1 MVGYHHYHLDKNW
14 QIYGHGWNTV
24 CPRSSYPFY
33 FILSCCIIWVTTS
46 WTYSINIAD
55 IECMFERRV
64 YYNNILLK
72 YHGLYAYLV
81 RHFCTCLYHK
91 KFVFSN
97 FGFGKDIR
105 KRYFHIYVPLQT
117 WNFVK
122 GNKTQVII
130 INFVSLKANIC
141 SCIWVQAVTGE
152 SWYVLV
158 GDNVLQ
164 ARYVQPSG
172 TLKVR
177 VVTEVKDRVVT
188 GVNDRLNM
196 GVKNRVAM
204 GSETGWS
211 RGSKAGWSRG

>member
-1 MVGYHHYHLDKNW
+1 M
-14 QIYGHGWNTV
+14 
-24 CPRSSYPFY
+24 
-33 FILSCCIIWVTTS
+33 
-46 WTYSINIAD
+46 
-55 IECMFERRV
+55 
-64 YYNNILLK
+64 
-72 YHGLYAYLV
+72 
-81 RHFCTCLYHK
+81 
-91 KFVFSN
+91 
-97 FGFGKDIR
+97 
-105 KRYFHIYVPLQT
+105 
-117 WNFVK
+117 
-122 GNKTQVII
+122 II